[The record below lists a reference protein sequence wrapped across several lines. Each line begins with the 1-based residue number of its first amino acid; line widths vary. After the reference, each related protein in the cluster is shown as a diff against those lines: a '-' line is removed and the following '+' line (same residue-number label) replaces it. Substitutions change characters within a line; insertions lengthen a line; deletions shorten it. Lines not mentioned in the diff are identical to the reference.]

1 TAFCKHDFI
10 DPATTGKNSVNQKT
24 SLPQRRQS
32 IDRPI
37 PTATPYT
44 MSDDDDFMQDS
55 DNENYDFEYD
65 DDEGDED
72 NEASVDVENKY
83 YNAKQMKADDPE
95 DAIEEFLGVPAL
107 ESEKGDWG
115 FKGLKQA
122 IKLEFKLGR
131 YDKAVEHY
139 TELLTYVK
147 SAVTRNYSEKSIN
160 NMLDFIEKNAED
172 EAANDCMEKF
182 YSQTLESFQATN
194 NERLWLSTNTKLARL
209 WLAQKDYSRLTEKCR
224 ELHKACQREDGS
236 DDPSKGTYSMEAY
249 ALEIQMYAETRN
261 NKRLKGLYERAL
273 QVKSAVPHP
282 KIMGVIRECGGKMYM
297 SEGKSTQG
305 NWKMAQSDFFESFR
319 NYDEAGSL
327 QRIQVLKYLVLT
339 TMLMGSDINPFE
351 SQETKPYKNDP
362 RIAAMTELVDAYQR
376 DDIHQYEN
384 VLKKNQDLLAD
395 PFIAENIDE
404 VTRNMR
410 TKAVVKLVAPYTRF
424 RLDFIAKKL
433 DIDLDE
439 VQDIVGFL
447 IMDQKLR
454 GKINQDAGTVEI
466 ESRADQ
472 DRMHAVA
479 DWTTAI
485 RSLASFVLN
494 EGEGFKNEDSGSS
507 PMGAGGVGLTAASD
521 ILNIA
526 AQGRGGG
533 PGGGK
538 RKGRV
543 AFGGRALG

>member
-1 TAFCKHDFI
+1 
-10 DPATTGKNSVNQKT
+10 
-24 SLPQRRQS
+24 
-32 IDRPI
+32 
-37 PTATPYT
+37 
-44 MSDDDDFMQDS
+44 MSDDDDFMQAS
-55 DNENYDFEYD
+55 DEENYDFEYE
-65 DDEGDED
+65 DDEDGEEGGD
-72 NEASVDVENKY
+72 VDVENKY
-83 YNAKQMKADDPE
+83 YNAKQMKVEEPE
-95 DAIEEFLGVPAL
+95 AAIEEFLGVPAL
-107 ESEKGDWG
+107 EPEKGDWG

-131 YDKAVEHY
+131 YSKAVEHY
-139 TELLTYVK
+139 NELLTYVK

-172 EAANDCMEKF
+172 EAANTCMEQF
-182 YSQTLESFQATN
+182 YSKTLESFQATN

-209 WLAQKDYSRLTEKCR
+209 YLAAKDYPRLTAKAR

-249 ALEIQMYAETRN
+249 ALEIQMYADTRN
-261 NKRLKGLYERAL
+261 NKRLKGLYEKAL
-273 QVKSAVPHP
+273 SVRSAVPHP

-297 SEGKSTQG
+297 SEE
-305 NWKMAQSDFFESFR
+305 NWKQAQSDFFESFR

-339 TMLMGSDINPFE
+339 TMLMGSDINPFD

-376 DDIHQYEN
+376 DDITQYEK
-384 VLKKNQDLLAD
+384 VLKLNQDLLAD

-424 RLDFIAKKL
+424 RLDFIAKRL
-433 DIDLDE
+433 SISIAE

-447 IMDQKLR
+447 VMDKKLR
-454 GKINQDAGTVEI
+454 GRINQEAGTVEI

-479 DWTTAI
+479 DWTKAI
-485 RSLASFVLN
+485 NSLASFVLN
-494 EGEGFKNEDSGSS
+494 EGEGFKSDD
-507 PMGAGGVGLTAASD
+507 AGLGG
-521 ILNIA
+521 
-526 AQGRGGG
+526 GGG
-533 PGGGK
+533 PGGPIPNFASLGTDTLGASSQRGK
-538 RKGRV
+538 RKPGVRG
-543 AFGGRALG
+543 AGK